1 MEQPTLGDLF
11 VRACAGDRDAAR
23 ELFERLAPAVWA
35 WVGRHRL
42 GQAASEDVVQVVWMK
57 LFENCDNLRDPRRVA
72 GWLRVTANNEC
83 NAVHRRR
90 QAERLAM
97 QRAET
102 DQPLDGPELDVVDQ
116 ITDAQM
122 LERVRAAFRSLD
134 DRCRKLLEL
143 LTRVPALPYEEVAAE
158 AGMPVGSIGPT
169 RARCLDKLRTR
180 LEH

>member
-1 MEQPTLGDLF
+1 MEQPSAGDLF

-23 ELFERLAPAVWA
+23 ELFDRLAPVVWA

-57 LFENCDNLRDPRRVA
+57 LFENCGNLRDPQRVA

-90 QAERLAM
+90 QAERAAL
-97 QRAET
+97 QRADVE
-102 DQPLDGPELDVVDQ
+102 QPLHGPELDVVDE
-116 ITDAQM
+116 ITDRQ
-122 LERVRAAFRSLD
+122 LLVEVRAAFGSLD
-134 DRCRKLLEL
+134 ERCRKLLEL
-143 LTRVPALPYEEVAAE
+143 LTQVPALPYDEVAAQ

-169 RARCLDKLRTR
+169 RGRCLDKLRTR
-180 LEH
+180 LET